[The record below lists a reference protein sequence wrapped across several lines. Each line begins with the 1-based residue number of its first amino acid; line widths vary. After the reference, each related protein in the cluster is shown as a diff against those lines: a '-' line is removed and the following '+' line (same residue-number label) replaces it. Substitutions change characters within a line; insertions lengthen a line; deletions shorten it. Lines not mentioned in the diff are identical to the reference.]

1 MEFDIIHLTETE
13 LKELTVVQMK
23 LLRTAQQ
30 KKNELTHKAEAELK
44 AFRAGALT
52 SGMKNSSL
60 IEAKGRELQAEVD
73 YQVGILRDN
82 LKYNM
87 TLNEPTT
94 DGDIGG
100 GGGDEGAG
108 YVVDYSLSYSERY
121 VIVRDYYLAIA
132 DPAERMALYTADDVA
147 KRYLDS
153 YYGSLYNVL
162 YTYSQ

>member
-1 MEFDIIHLTETE
+1 MIRSI
-13 LKELTVVQMK
+13 KMK
-23 LLRTAQQ
+23 
-30 KKNELTHKAEAELK
+30 KIFK
-44 AFRAGALT
+44 
-52 SGMKNSSL
+52 
-60 IEAKGRELQAEVD
+60 
-73 YQVGILRDN
+73 
-82 LKYNM
+82 
-87 TLNEPTT
+87 TLSMLAVSAVMAC
-94 DGDIGG
+94 GFAACG

-132 DPAERMALYTADDVA
+132 DPAERMALYTADEVA